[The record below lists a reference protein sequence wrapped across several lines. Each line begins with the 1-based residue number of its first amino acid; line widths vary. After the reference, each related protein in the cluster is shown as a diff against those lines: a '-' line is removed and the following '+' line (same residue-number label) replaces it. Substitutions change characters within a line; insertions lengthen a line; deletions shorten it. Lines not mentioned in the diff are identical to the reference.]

1 MLVTDSGQIMVIQE
15 EVQKSAMVIFHRPGG
30 MSHREKEVK
39 EKKNERTKVGERG
52 RIKSTEQRVNF
63 ENRKRYTLF

>member
-1 MLVTDSGQIMVIQE
+1 
-15 EVQKSAMVIFHRPGG
+15 

-39 EKKNERTKVGERG
+39 EKKTERTKVGERG

>member
-1 MLVTDSGQIMVIQE
+1 
-15 EVQKSAMVIFHRPGG
+15 MVIFHRPGG

-39 EKKNERTKVGERG
+39 EKKTERTKVGERG